1 MDTNLNKYTIS
12 FGISATITIIL
23 NTILMILKEKI
34 PNFHNFLVTLS
45 GHHWISHGIV
55 DIVIFIL
62 LGFII
67 SKRVITK
74 KISILLI
81 LSTIISVAGIM
92 IFFI

>member
-1 MDTNLNKYTIS
+1 MDTNINKYTIS

-34 PNFHNFLVTLS
+34 LNFHNFLVTLS